1 MKEIKIK
8 GLKSRETNPAQILNS
23 LSEREIRS
31 EYSRLR
37 KIANQRL
44 KALGN
49 YYPESKIYQKYNGQ
63 FITLREMDSVN
74 EIAYRLSDMI
84 RYLHTEAGTVTGL
97 KRIRNEI
104 LDKLHEQGYNF
115 VTKSNFLEFTEFMDT
130 LDTLARNM
138 RYDSE
143 RLVDL
148 FEITFKKK
156 IPTDVVK
163 RDFEYFMDN
172 KDKISKIKKGD
183 YDSVEEVRQAVK
195 EYDSRRKKKGSR
207 NNRKS

>member
-31 EYSRLR
+31 EYSRIR

-84 RYLHTEAGTVTGL
+84 RYLHTEVGTVTGL
-97 KRIRNEI
+97 RKRRNEI
-104 LDKLHEQGYNF
+104 LEKLHEQGYNF
-115 VTKSNFLEFTEFMDT
+115 VTKSNFLEFTEFMDI
-130 LDTLARNM
+130 LDTQARNM

-195 EYDSRRKKKGSR
+195 EYDSRRKRKNSR
-207 NNRKS
+207 NNKRN

>member
-130 LDTLARNM
+130 LDTQARNM

-148 FEITFKKK
+148 FEITYKKK

-183 YDSVEEVRQAVK
+183 YDSVEEVRQVVK
-195 EYDSRRKKKGSR
+195 EYDSRRKKKSSR

>member
-49 YYPESKIYQKYNGQ
+49 YYLESKIYQKYNGQ

-130 LDTLARNM
+130 LDTQARNM

-195 EYDSRRKKKGSR
+195 EYDSRRKKKGIR

>member
-8 GLKSRETNPAQILNS
+8 GLKSRATNPAQILND
-23 LSEREIRS
+23 LTDKEIRS

-130 LDTLARNM
+130 LDTQARNM

-148 FEITFKKK
+148 FEITHKKK

-195 EYDSRRKKKGSR
+195 EYDSRRKRKNSR
-207 NNRKS
+207 NNKRN

>member
-8 GLKSRETNPAQILNS
+8 GLKSRATNPAQILND
-23 LSEREIRS
+23 LTDKEIRS

-130 LDTLARNM
+130 LDTQARNM

-195 EYDSRRKKKGSR
+195 EYDSRRKKKSGR

>member
-130 LDTLARNM
+130 LDTQARNM

-148 FEITFKKK
+148 FEIKYKKK

-195 EYDSRRKKKGSR
+195 EYDSRRKRKNSR
-207 NNRKS
+207 NNKRN

>member
-104 LDKLHEQGYNF
+104 LDKMHEQGYNF

-130 LDTLARNM
+130 LDTQARNM

>member
-130 LDTLARNM
+130 LDTQARNM

-195 EYDSRRKKKGSR
+195 EYDSRRKRKNSR
-207 NNRKS
+207 NNKRN

>member
-37 KIANQRL
+37 KIANRRL

-49 YYPESKIYQKYNGQ
+49 YYPESKIYQKYNDQ
-63 FITLREMDSVN
+63 FISLREIDSVN

-130 LDTLARNM
+130 LDTQARNM

-195 EYDSRRKKKGSR
+195 EYDSRRKKKSSR